1 MSNQMIKSFLII
13 AITLLSANAVKA
25 ANESSRVA
33 QAIQSA
39 NTVDLVSM
47 FNSSIELLTPSSSG
61 ISTKEQA
68 KIVLDNFFRNNT
80 PVKATVTH
88 ETSGTTNTMFVISLT
103 TKSGTFRIS
112 VVGSLKGGTF
122 LINEFKIV

>member
-1 MSNQMIKSFLII
+1 MMKSFIII
-13 AITLLSANAVKA
+13 AIAILSSNAALA

-33 QAIQSA
+33 QAIQTA
-39 NTVDLVSM
+39 NTADLVNM

-88 ETSGTTNTMFVISLT
+88 ETSGTTNTMFVINLT
-103 TKSGTFRIS
+103 TKTGTYRVS
-112 VVGSLKGGTF
+112 VVGSIKGGTF

>member
-1 MSNQMIKSFLII
+1 MIRSFLII

>member
-1 MSNQMIKSFLII
+1 MVKSFIII
-13 AITLLSANAVKA
+13 AIALLGSNAVKA

-33 QAIQSA
+33 QAIQTA
-39 NTVDLVSM
+39 NTAELVNM

-68 KIVLDNFFRNNT
+68 KIVLDNFFKNNT
-80 PVKATVTH
+80 PLKATVTH

-103 TKSGTFRIS
+103 TKTGTYRVS
-112 VVGSLKGGTF
+112 VVGRLKGGTF

>member
-1 MSNQMIKSFLII
+1 MMKSFIII
-13 AITLLSANAVKA
+13 AFALLSTNAVKA
-25 ANESSRVA
+25 TNESSRVA
-33 QAIQSA
+33 QAIQTA
-39 NTVDLVSM
+39 NTVDLVNM

-80 PVKATVTH
+80 PIKATVTH

-103 TKSGTFRIS
+103 TKTGTYRVS

>member
-1 MSNQMIKSFLII
+1 MKSFLII
-13 AITLLSANAVKA
+13 AIALLSANTVKA

-39 NTVDLVSM
+39 NTTDLVSM

-68 KIVLDNFFRNNT
+68 KIVLDNFFRNNA
-80 PVKATVTH
+80 PVKATVAH
-88 ETSGTTNTMFVISLT
+88 ETSGTTNTMFVISLV
-103 TKSGTFRIS
+103 TKSGTYRIS
-112 VVGSLKGGTF
+112 VVGSIKGGTF

>member
-1 MSNQMIKSFLII
+1 MMKSFLII
-13 AITLLSANAVKA
+13 AIALLSTNAVKA

-33 QAIQSA
+33 QAIQSS
-39 NTVDLVSM
+39 NTADLVNM

-68 KIVLDNFFRNNT
+68 KIVLDNFFKNNA

-88 ETSGTTNTMFVISLT
+88 ETSGTTNTMFVISLV
-103 TKSGTFRIS
+103 TKSGTYRIS
-112 VVGSLKGGTF
+112 VVGSIKGGTF

>member
-1 MSNQMIKSFLII
+1 MVKSFIII
-13 AITLLSANAVKA
+13 AIALLGSNAVKS

-33 QAIQSA
+33 QAIQTA
-39 NTVDLVSM
+39 NTAELVNM

-68 KIVLDNFFRNNT
+68 KIVLDNFFKNNT
-80 PVKATVTH
+80 PLKATVTH

-103 TKSGTFRIS
+103 TKTGTYRVS

>member
-1 MSNQMIKSFLII
+1 MVKSFIII
-13 AITLLSANAVKA
+13 AIALLGSNAVKA

-33 QAIQSA
+33 QAIQTA
-39 NTVDLVSM
+39 NTAELVNM
-47 FNSSIELLTPSSSG
+47 FNSSIELLTPSASG

-68 KIVLDNFFRNNT
+68 KIVLDNFFKNNT
-80 PVKATVTH
+80 PLKATVTH

-103 TKSGTFRIS
+103 TKTGTYRVS

>member
-1 MSNQMIKSFLII
+1 MMKSFIII
-13 AITLLSANAVKA
+13 AIAILSSNAAQA

-33 QAIQSA
+33 QAIQTA
-39 NTVDLVSM
+39 NTADLVNM

-88 ETSGTTNTMFVISLT
+88 ETSGTTNTMFVINLT
-103 TKSGTFRIS
+103 TKTGTYRVS
-112 VVGSLKGGTF
+112 VVGSIKGGTF

>member
-1 MSNQMIKSFLII
+1 MVKSFIII
-13 AITLLSANAVKA
+13 AIALLGSNAVKA

-33 QAIQSA
+33 KAIQTA
-39 NTVDLVSM
+39 NTAELVNM

-68 KIVLDNFFRNNT
+68 KIVLDNFFKNNT
-80 PVKATVTH
+80 PLKATVTH

-103 TKSGTFRIS
+103 TKTGTYRVS

>member
-1 MSNQMIKSFLII
+1 MSNQMVKSFIII
-13 AITLLSANAVKA
+13 AIALMGSNALKA

-33 QAIQSA
+33 QAIQTA
-39 NTVDLVSM
+39 NTAELVNM

-80 PVKATVTH
+80 PVKATVAH

-103 TKSGTFRIS
+103 TKTGTYRVS

-122 LINEFKIV
+122 IINEFKIV

>member
-1 MSNQMIKSFLII
+1 MMKSFIII
-13 AITLLSANAVKA
+13 AFTLLSANVVKA
-25 ANESSRVA
+25 TNESSRVA

-39 NTVDLVSM
+39 NTVDLVNM

-68 KIVLDNFFRNNT
+68 KIVLDNFFRNNA
-80 PVKATVTH
+80 PIKATVTH
-88 ETSGTTNTMFVISLT
+88 ETSGTTNTMFVINLT
-103 TKSGTFRIS
+103 TKTGTFRVS

>member
-1 MSNQMIKSFLII
+1 MVKSFIII
-13 AITLLSANAVKA
+13 AIALLGSNAVKA

-33 QAIQSA
+33 QAIQTA
-39 NTVDLVSM
+39 NTAELVNM

-68 KIVLDNFFRNNT
+68 KIVLDNFFKNNT
-80 PVKATVTH
+80 PLKATVTH

-103 TKSGTFRIS
+103 TKTGTYRVS